1 MNDIHSR
8 IEAPRAALG
17 GRLAILG
24 HHYQSDE
31 VIAHVD
37 FRGDSL
43 ELSRRVPQLSAEH
56 IVFCG
61 VFFMAESAAVLARKG
76 QRVHIPAPEAGC
88 TMSNMAPAPLLTA
101 VLEALSRG
109 GRRVTPLTYVNS
121 SAEVKAVCGRFGGSV
136 CTSANAK
143 TMLAWALDQGEA
155 VLFLP
160 DKNLAANTA
169 DALGLPRDERH
180 VLDIRALGNRL
191 DLAAAS
197 RARLLVWP
205 GCCSIHHRLRAR
217 DVAEARAAHPGCLMA
232 VHPEC
237 PDETVR
243 AADAAGSTSF
253 LIDFT
258 AKAPA
263 GSTVVIG
270 TEEALVH
277 RLAKQYAGEKTVLPL
292 KDVRCGNMAKTT
304 PERLAAL
311 LETLDRAG
319 PVRVAPE
326 IAESANLALRRML
339 DACARA

>member
-1 MNDIHSR
+1 MNDTHSR
-8 IEAPRAALG
+8 IEALRAALG

-61 VFFMAESAAVLARKG
+61 VFFMAESAAVLAREG
-76 QRVHIPAPEAGC
+76 QKVHIPAPEAGC
-88 TMSNMAPAPLLTA
+88 TMSNMAPAPLLAA
-101 VLEALSRG
+101 VLEALGRD

-143 TMLAWALDQGEA
+143 TMLAWALEQGET

-169 DALGLPRDERH
+169 DALGLTQAERH
-180 VLDIRALGNRL
+180 VLNIRAAGSRL
-191 DLAAAS
+191 DLKVAATAK
-197 RARLLVWP
+197 LLVWP
-205 GCCSIHHRLRAR
+205 GCCSIHHRFRAR
-217 DVAEARAAHPGCLMA
+217 HVAEARATHPGCLVA

-243 AADAAGSTSF
+243 AADAVGSTSF

-263 GSTVVIG
+263 GSTLVIG
-270 TEEALVH
+270 TEEALVL
-277 RLAKQYAGEKTVLPL
+277 RLAKQYADEKIVLPL
-292 KDVRCGNMAKTT
+292 KSVRCANMAKTT
-304 PERLAAL
+304 PANLAAL
-311 LETLDRAG
+311 LENLDRLE

-326 IAESANLALRRML
+326 IAKSADLALRRML